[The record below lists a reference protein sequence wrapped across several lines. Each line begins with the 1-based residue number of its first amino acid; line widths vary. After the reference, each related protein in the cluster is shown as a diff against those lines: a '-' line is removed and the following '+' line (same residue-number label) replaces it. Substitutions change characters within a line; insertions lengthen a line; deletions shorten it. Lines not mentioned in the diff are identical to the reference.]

1 MREDL
6 RGQYLEGCRRLVVKV
21 GSGVIAH
28 PQGGLREEVVSGLA
42 LDLADLRNQG
52 MEVIL
57 VSSGAVAAGIGVLG
71 LQGRPKS
78 IPSKQACAAV
88 GQAHLI
94 WAYERHFERWGQKVA
109 QVLLTRDDLE
119 HRRRYLNARNALF
132 TILKMGVIPI
142 INEND
147 TVMVEEIKFGD
158 NDNLSALVAMMAE
171 ADLLVILSTVEGL
184 YTCDPSRG
192 GASLLREVRSINGEL
207 GKCDV
212 SGLSSV
218 GTGGMASKV
227 EAIKKVVASGIPA
240 VIARGDEPRVLC
252 RILEGEEVGTFFL
265 PREERLVGRKRWIAY
280 TLQPVGSLVID
291 DGAVEALVRRGKSL
305 LPRGVLEVRGVF
317 EMGDPVSC
325 LDKDGREVAR
335 GLVNYS
341 SPEIERIKGVHSSKI
356 QDVLG
361 YHHSDE
367 VIHRDN
373 LVVLY
378 ENL

>member
-1 MREDL
+1 
-6 RGQYLEGCRRLVVKV
+6 
-21 GSGVIAH
+21 
-28 PQGGLREEVVSGLA
+28 
-42 LDLADLRNQG
+42 
-52 MEVIL
+52 
-57 VSSGAVAAGIGVLG
+57 
-71 LQGRPKS
+71 
-78 IPSKQACAAV
+78 
-88 GQAHLI
+88 
-94 WAYERHFERWGQKVA
+94 
-109 QVLLTRDDLE
+109 
-119 HRRRYLNARNALF
+119 
-132 TILKMGVIPI
+132 
-142 INEND
+142 
-147 TVMVEEIKFGD
+147 
-158 NDNLSALVAMMAE
+158 
-171 ADLLVILSTVEGL
+171 
-184 YTCDPSRG
+184 
-192 GASLLREVRSINGEL
+192 
-207 GKCDV
+207 V

-265 PREERLVGRKRWIAY
+265 PREERLVGRKMWIGY

-305 LPRGVLEVRGVF
+305 LPRGVLEVRGAF

-341 SPEIERIKGVHSSKI
+341 SPEIEKIKGVHSSKI
-356 QDVLG
+356 QEVLG

>member
-1 MREDL
+1 MREGL
-6 RGQYLEGCRRLVVKV
+6 REQYLGGCRRLVVKV

-28 PQGGLREEVVSGLA
+28 PRGGLREEVVSGLA

-240 VIARGDEPRVLC
+240 VIALGDEPRVLW

-305 LPRGVLEVRGVF
+305 LPRGVLEVRGAF

-341 SPEIERIKGVHSSKI
+341 SPEIEKIKGVHSSKI
-356 QDVLG
+356 QEVLG

>member
-1 MREDL
+1 VREDL

-78 IPSKQACAAV
+78 IPAKQACAAV

-192 GASLLREVRSINGEL
+192 GASLLREVKSINGEL
-207 GKCDV
+207 WKCDV
-212 SGLSSV
+212 SGLSPV

-240 VIARGDEPRVLC
+240 VIALGDEPRVLW

-265 PREERLVGRKRWIAY
+265 PREERLVGRKMWIGY

-305 LPRGVLEVRGVF
+305 LPRGVLEVRGAF

-341 SPEIERIKGVHSSKI
+341 SPEIEKIKGVHSSKI
-356 QDVLG
+356 QEVLG

>member
-1 MREDL
+1 M

-240 VIARGDEPRVLC
+240 VIALGDEPRVLW

-305 LPRGVLEVRGVF
+305 LPRGVLEVRGAF

-341 SPEIERIKGVHSSKI
+341 SPEIEKIKGVHSSKI
-356 QDVLG
+356 QEVLG

>member
-1 MREDL
+1 MRE
-6 RGQYLEGCRRLVVKV
+6 QYLEGCRRLVVKV

-78 IPSKQACAAV
+78 IPAKQACAAV

-265 PREERLVGRKRWIAY
+265 PREERLVGRKMWIGY

-305 LPRGVLEVRGVF
+305 LPRGVLEVRGAF

-356 QDVLG
+356 QEVLG

>member
-1 MREDL
+1 M

-42 LDLADLRNQG
+42 LDLAGLRNQG

-171 ADLLVILSTVEGL
+171 ADL
-184 YTCDPSRG
+184 
-192 GASLLREVRSINGEL
+192 
-207 GKCDV
+207 
-212 SGLSSV
+212 
-218 GTGGMASKV
+218 
-227 EAIKKVVASGIPA
+227 
-240 VIARGDEPRVLC
+240 
-252 RILEGEEVGTFFL
+252 
-265 PREERLVGRKRWIAY
+265 
-280 TLQPVGSLVID
+280 
-291 DGAVEALVRRGKSL
+291 
-305 LPRGVLEVRGVF
+305 
-317 EMGDPVSC
+317 
-325 LDKDGREVAR
+325 
-335 GLVNYS
+335 
-341 SPEIERIKGVHSSKI
+341 
-356 QDVLG
+356 
-361 YHHSDE
+361 
-367 VIHRDN
+367 
-373 LVVLY
+373 
-378 ENL
+378 

>member
-1 MREDL
+1 M
-6 RGQYLEGCRRLVVKV
+6 VKV

-78 IPSKQACAAV
+78 IPAKQACAAV

-240 VIARGDEPRVLC
+240 VIARGDEPRVLW

-265 PREERLVGRKRWIAY
+265 PREERLVGRKMWIGY

-305 LPRGVLEVRGVF
+305 LPRGVLEVRGAF

-356 QDVLG
+356 QEVLG

>member
-1 MREDL
+1 MRE
-6 RGQYLEGCRRLVVKV
+6 QYLEGCRRLVVKV

-78 IPSKQACAAV
+78 IPAKQACAAV

-240 VIARGDEPRVLC
+240 VIARGDEPRVLW

-265 PREERLVGRKRWIAY
+265 PREERLVGRKMWIGY

-305 LPRGVLEVRGVF
+305 LPRGVLEVRGAF

-341 SPEIERIKGVHSSKI
+341 SPEIEKIKGVHSSKI
-356 QDVLG
+356 QEVLG

>member
-1 MREDL
+1 M

-78 IPSKQACAAV
+78 IPAKQACAAV

-192 GASLLREVRSINGEL
+192 GASLLREVKSINGEL
-207 GKCDV
+207 WKCDV
-212 SGLSSV
+212 SGLSPV

-240 VIARGDEPRVLC
+240 VIALGDEPRVLW

-265 PREERLVGRKRWIAY
+265 PREERLVGRKMWIGY

-305 LPRGVLEVRGVF
+305 LPRGVLEVRGAF

-341 SPEIERIKGVHSSKI
+341 SPEIEKIKGVHSSKI
-356 QDVLG
+356 QEVLG

>member
-1 MREDL
+1 VREDL
-6 RGQYLEGCRRLVVKV
+6 REQYLEGCRRLVVKV

-78 IPSKQACAAV
+78 IPAKQACAAV

-240 VIARGDEPRVLC
+240 VIARGDEPRVLW

-265 PREERLVGRKRWIAY
+265 PREERLVGRKMWIGY

-305 LPRGVLEVRGVF
+305 LPRGVLEVRGAF

-341 SPEIERIKGVHSSKI
+341 SPEIEKIKGVHSSKI
-356 QDVLG
+356 QEVLG

>member
-1 MREDL
+1 M

-42 LDLADLRNQG
+42 LDLAGLRNQG

-78 IPSKQACAAV
+78 IPAKQACAAV

-192 GASLLREVRSINGEL
+192 GASLLREVKSINGEL
-207 GKCDV
+207 WKCDV

-240 VIARGDEPRVLC
+240 VIALGDEPRVLW

-265 PREERLVGRKRWIAY
+265 PREERLVGRKMWIGY

>member
-1 MREDL
+1 VREDL
-6 RGQYLEGCRRLVVKV
+6 REQYLEGCRRLVVKV

-78 IPSKQACAAV
+78 IPAKQACAAV

-265 PREERLVGRKRWIAY
+265 PREERLVGRKMWIGY

-305 LPRGVLEVRGVF
+305 LPRGVLEVRGAF

-356 QDVLG
+356 QEVLG

>member
-1 MREDL
+1 MEEGLREK
-6 RGQYLEGCRRLVVKV
+6 YLKGCRRLVVKV

-28 PQGGLREEVVSGLA
+28 PRGGLREEVISNLA
-42 LDLADLRNQG
+42 LDLSDLRNQG
-52 MEVIL
+52 VEVIL
-57 VSSGAVAAGIGVLG
+57 VSSGAVAAGMGVLG
-71 LQGRPKS
+71 FSDRPRS
-78 IPSKQACAAV
+78 IPVKQACAAV

-119 HRRRYLNARNALF
+119 HRRRYLNARNTLYS
-132 TILKMGVIPI
+132 ILNLGVIPI

-171 ADLLVILSTVEGL
+171 ADLLVLLSTVDGL
-184 YTCDPSRG
+184 YTRDPARG
-192 GASLLREVRSINGEL
+192 DACLLREVRSINGEL
-207 GKCDV
+207 ERCDV
-212 SGLSSV
+212 KGLSPV

-240 VIARGDEPRVLC
+240 LIARGDEPRVLG
-252 RILEGEEVGTFFL
+252 RILEGEEVGTFFF
-265 PREERLVGRKRWIAY
+265 PREERLVVKKRWIGY
-280 TLQPVGSLVID
+280 TLHPLGTLVID
-291 DGAVEALVRRGKSL
+291 DGAVEALVKKGKSL
-305 LPRGVLEVRGVF
+305 LPRGVLEVKGTF
-317 EMGDPVSC
+317 DMGDPVSC
-325 LDKDGREVAR
+325 VDVRGKEVAR

-341 SPEIERIKGVHSSKI
+341 STEIEKIKGVHSSQI
-356 QDVLG
+356 QEVLG

>member
-1 MREDL
+1 M

-240 VIARGDEPRVLC
+240 VIARGDEPRVLW

-265 PREERLVGRKRWIAY
+265 PREERLVGRKMWIGY

-305 LPRGVLEVRGVF
+305 LPRGVLEVRGAF

-341 SPEIERIKGVHSSKI
+341 SPEIEKIKGVHSSKI
-356 QDVLG
+356 QEVLG

>member
-1 MREDL
+1 MEEGLRERYL
-6 RGQYLEGCRRLVVKV
+6 RGCRRLVVKV

-28 PQGGLREEVVSGLA
+28 PQGGLREEVVSSLA
-42 LDLADLRNQG
+42 QDLADLRNQG

-57 VSSGAVAAGIGVLG
+57 VSSGAVAAGMGVLG
-71 LQGRPKS
+71 LRERPRS
-78 IPSKQACAAV
+78 IPVKQACAAV
-88 GQAHLI
+88 GQARLM
-94 WAYERHFERWGQKVA
+94 WAYERHFERWGQRVA

-119 HRRRYLNARNALF
+119 HRRRYLNARNTLF
-132 TILKMGVIPI
+132 TILKMGVIPV

-158 NDNLSALVAMMAE
+158 NDNLSSLVAMLAE
-171 ADLLVILSTVEGL
+171 AHLLVILSTVEGL

-192 GASLLREVRSINGEL
+192 EATLLKEVRSINGEL
-207 GKCDV
+207 EKCDV
-212 SGLSSV
+212 RGLSSV

-227 EAIKKVVASGIPA
+227 EAIKKAVASGIPA
-240 VIARGDEPRVLC
+240 LIARGDEPRVLA
-252 RILEGEEVGTFFL
+252 RIVGGEDVGTFFL
-265 PREERLVGRKRWIAY
+265 PREERLVGRKRWIGY
-280 TLQPVGSLVID
+280 TLHPLGTLVID
-291 DGAVEALVRRGKSL
+291 NGAVEALVKRGKSL
-305 LPRGVLEVRGVF
+305 LPRGVLEVRGTF
-317 EMGDPVSC
+317 DMGDPVSC
-325 LDKDGREVAR
+325 VDGEGREVAR

-341 SPEIERIKGVHSSKI
+341 SAEIEKIKGVHSSKI
-356 QDVLG
+356 QEVLG

>member
-1 MREDL
+1 VEEGLRERYL
-6 RGQYLEGCRRLVVKV
+6 RGCRRLVVKV

-28 PQGGLREEVVSGLA
+28 PQGGLREEVVSSLA
-42 LDLADLRNQG
+42 QDLADLRNQG

-57 VSSGAVAAGIGVLG
+57 VSSGAVAAGMGVLG
-71 LQGRPKS
+71 LRERPRS
-78 IPSKQACAAV
+78 IPVKQACAAV
-88 GQAHLI
+88 GQARLM
-94 WAYERHFERWGQKVA
+94 WAYERHFERWGQRVA

-119 HRRRYLNARNALF
+119 HRRRYLNARNTLF
-132 TILKMGVIPI
+132 TILKMGVIPV

-158 NDNLSALVAMMAE
+158 NDNLSSLVAMLAE
-171 ADLLVILSTVEGL
+171 AHLLVILSTVEGL

-192 GASLLREVRSINGEL
+192 EATLLKEVRSINGEL
-207 GKCDV
+207 EKCDV
-212 SGLSSV
+212 RGLSSV

-227 EAIKKVVASGIPA
+227 EAIKKAVASGIPA
-240 VIARGDEPRVLC
+240 LIARGDEPRVLA
-252 RILEGEEVGTFFL
+252 RIVGGEDVGTFFL
-265 PREERLVGRKRWIAY
+265 PREERLVGRKRWIGY
-280 TLQPVGSLVID
+280 TLHPLGTLVID
-291 DGAVEALVRRGKSL
+291 NGAVEALVKRGKSL
-305 LPRGVLEVRGVF
+305 LPRGVLEVRGTF
-317 EMGDPVSC
+317 DMGDPVSC
-325 LDKDGREVAR
+325 VDGEGREVAR

-341 SPEIERIKGVHSSKI
+341 SAEIEKIKGVHSSKI
-356 QDVLG
+356 QEVLG